1 MGQSQEPQR
10 IPEEREFLH
19 ELSNPLT
26 TALALAAKIQKI
38 QDVGEIHST
47 CERLAKALEQ
57 SVDLVKTRR
66 RAMKETEN

>member
-26 TALALAAKIQKI
+26 TALALAAKSKKFKM
-38 QDVGEIHST
+38 
-47 CERLAKALEQ
+47 LAKFTALVNVWPKPLNKASIWSKPADVQ
-57 SVDLVKTRR
+57 
-66 RAMKETEN
+66 